1 MKDAAPRVSPTA
13 VLEEAHLL
21 FSDPLAFAKKPDRE
35 TCISN
40 TKI

>member
-1 MKDAAPRVSPTA
+1 MKDAAPRVSLTA

-21 FSDPLAFAKKPDRE
+21 LSDPLAFARKPDGE

-40 TKI
+40 TNI